1 MKNLRPSKILDD
13 SFNKNKGIGQKRK
26 KEELLM
32 QIFQISVS
40 RYVKKTQYFC
50 IHVVLPKMNL
60 CFLYKTK
67 LCF

>member
-40 RYVKKTQYFC
+40 RYVKKNT
-50 IHVVLPKMNL
+50 V
-60 CFLYKTK
+60 FLYSCSFTK
-67 LCF
+67 NESLFFI